1 MKMVVNLFI
10 LITKDQ
16 ERCQYDHL
24 PCPRLCL
31 GQPQS
36 YHGGLIYHHLVLLV
50 LHWQLLSRMQDWD
63 WKMHSWIKILMM
75 KWFDSYVLPV
85 ANGVLL
91 TQDCKECEELAYGLW
106 IFLSSFVLCQLKRI
120 KIYHKIKDE
129 PKIDQFT
136 HNFKQKYESWIRK
149 YLPIRLA
156 DGVVEKSLLRST
168 ALEYIL
174 STWLWISV
182 VLRPYQSK
190 IISIHKEYSLKFWYL
205 SK

>member
-1 MKMVVNLFI
+1 MLTYHCRLKLEFFRCSDTYFLQLWRYDETIKNYSNYEDGRKLKTNI

-75 KWFDSYVLPV
+75 KWFDSYFLPV

-129 PKIDQFT
+129 PKIDQSQF
-136 HNFKQKYESWIRK
+136 
-149 YLPIRLA
+149 
-156 DGVVEKSLLRST
+156 
-168 ALEYIL
+168 
-174 STWLWISV
+174 
-182 VLRPYQSK
+182 
-190 IISIHKEYSLKFWYL
+190 
-205 SK
+205 